1 MDLGAAPLKT
11 IDQLQTMFLDRRT
24 RFADRDMR
32 NRNLQFAMLGFWHLA
47 YPDHFRDIADRPMV
61 HNALNTAAYDFAEML
76 AALPTLSVPPEA
88 DSDAAQKR
96 ADKRAKIVSQGYWW
110 DWRWE
115 LKMLQTALW
124 YVTYGYVPVCIWP
137 SATSRAYGK
146 RAPYADPQ
154 DPMRYLPGP
163 VAGYGEQPVD
173 GFVYWEKP
181 VSDLAEIF
189 PEAARKLSKY
199 NPDIR
204 RYEAMSDSDTIVL
217 ARYHGPGEITLLL
230 PEHGE
235 ILTRVPLPD
244 DLKHPTLVQAV
255 RPGID
260 PAATQSPF
268 EQLIGVFVGQ
278 AREAGLL
285 LRFLER
291 QVHAPLAV
299 DEETE
304 YVQGPDA
311 IIRVPRGGQLPSKVQ
326 LALPPDVWRGQE
338 FSERQLRLGSRR
350 PASRD
355 GESPVSYATGKGI
368 DALAS
373 GLDSQL
379 KAAQTIF
386 GWFLQ
391 DLNGAALCL
400 DQALYPDEEKPIGE
414 LRETYVPS
422 RDIAGRYTVEAN
434 YGLLMGINPSYATV
448 MLSQLIAGGL
458 LSHKTA
464 MTQLPVIASL
474 SKEYE
479 RLREERGEETLMAYL
494 QQAALQGD
502 ASAMEAVSELAP
514 DSPVVK
520 IIQKMQASQQE
531 QQQAAAGAQI
541 PPGGVPVPGQG
552 GGEVQPNPMQQAEA
566 GANALQAGSG
576 GVRDLATLLGPLAQK
591 LGNQGVAA

>member
-1 MDLGAAPLKT
+1 MKT
-11 IDQLQTMFLDRRT
+11 IDQLQDMFLDRRT
-24 RFADRDMR
+24 RMAERDAR
-32 NRNLQFAMLGFWHLA
+32 NRNLQYAMLGFWHLA
-47 YPDHFRDIADRPMV
+47 YPDHFRNVADRPMV

-76 AALPTLSVPPEA
+76 AALPTFSVPPESE
-88 DSDAAQKR
+88 SDAAQKR
-96 ADKRAKIVSQGYWW
+96 ADKRARIVTEGYFW

-115 LKMLQTALW
+115 LKMLQASLW
-124 YVTYGYVPVCIWP
+124 YTAYGYVPVCVWP
-137 SATSRAYGK
+137 AAARAYAK

-154 DPMRYLPGP
+154 DPARYLPGP
-163 VAGYGEQPVD
+163 ALGYGEQPVD

-181 VSDLAEIF
+181 VGDLARIF
-189 PEAARKLSKY
+189 PEAARALRKQ
-199 NPDIR
+199 NPQTRQQESMD
-204 RYEAMSDSDTIVL
+204 AHDTVVC
-217 ARYHGPGEITLLL
+217 ARYHGPGEISMFLPDQGVALSRIPL
-230 PEHGE
+230 PE
-235 ILTRVPLPD
+235 
-244 DLKHPTLVQAV
+244 DLKRPTLVQAV

-260 PAATQSPF
+260 PDCTQSPF
-268 EQLIGVFVGQ
+268 EQLVGVFVGQ
-278 AREAGLL
+278 ARQAALL

-299 DEETE
+299 DAETE
-304 YVQGPDA
+304 YTEGPDA
-311 IIRVPRGGQLPSKVQ
+311 IIYVPRGGQQPQKVQ
-326 LALPPDVWRGQE
+326 LNLPPDTWRGQD
-338 FSERQLRLGSRR
+338 FMERQLRLGSRR

-391 DLNGAALCL
+391 DLVGSALCL
-400 DQALYPDEEKPIGE
+400 DQALYPNLEKSIGD
-414 LRETYVPS
+414 LKETYIPE

-479 RLREERGEETLMAYL
+479 RLREERGEETLLAYL

-502 ASAMEAVSELAP
+502 AAAMQALSEMAP

-520 IIQKMQASQQE
+520 IVAKMQAAQQSE
-531 QQQAAAGAQI
+531 ETA
-541 PPGGVPVPGQG
+541 PGEPGMPGQG
-552 GGEVQPNPMQQAEA
+552 GGEVAPNPMQQAEA
-566 GANALQAGSG
+566 GANALQQGAGSIQ
-576 GVRDLATLLGPLAQK
+576 DLKTLLGPLAAK
-591 LGNQGVAA
+591 LGNQGMAA

>member
-1 MDLGAAPLKT
+1 M
-11 IDQLQTMFLDRRT
+11 
-24 RFADRDMR
+24 
-32 NRNLQFAMLGFWHLA
+32 
-47 YPDHFRDIADRPMV
+47 
-61 HNALNTAAYDFAEML
+61 
-76 AALPTLSVPPEA
+76 
-88 DSDAAQKR
+88 
-96 ADKRAKIVSQGYWW
+96 W

-115 LKMLQTALW
+115 LKMLQLALW
-124 YVTYGYVPVCIWP
+124 YVTYGYVPVCVWP
-137 SATSRAYGK
+137 SASNRAYAK

-154 DPMRYLPGP
+154 DPLRYLPGP
-163 VAGYGEQPVD
+163 VAGFGEQPVD
-173 GFVYWEKP
+173 GFVYWEKT
-181 VSDLAEIF
+181 VGDLAEIF
-189 PEAARKLSKY
+189 PEAVRGLQKY
-199 NPDIR
+199 NPDLR
-204 RYEAMSDSDTIVL
+204 RHESMSDADTVVC
-217 ARYHGPGEITLLL
+217 ARYHGRGEITLLL

-235 ILTRVPLPD
+235 ILRRIPLPD

-255 RPGID
+255 RPGIEAD
-260 PAATQSPF
+260 ATQSPF

-278 AREAGLL
+278 ARQAGLL

-291 QVHAPLAV
+291 QVHAPIEIDA
-299 DEETE
+299 ETE
-304 YVQGPDA
+304 YVSGPDA
-311 IIRVPRGGQLPSKVQ
+311 IIYRPRGGQPAQKVQ
-326 LALPPDVWRGQE
+326 LQLPPDTWRGQD

-391 DLNGAALCL
+391 DLAGSALCL
-400 DQALYPDEEKPIGE
+400 DQALYPDEERPIGE
-414 LRETYVPS
+414 LRETYIPR

-479 RLREERGEETLMAYL
+479 RLREEQGEQAALTYL

-502 ASAMEAVSELAP
+502 AAAMAGLAELAP
-514 DSPVVK
+514 DSPIVK
-520 IIQKMQASQQE
+520 IVTKMQEQAQL
-531 QQQAAAGAQI
+531 QQQQTAEPTA
-541 PPGGVPVPGQG
+541 PGGPG
-552 GGEVQPNPMQQAEA
+552 ELAPPSPAQQVEA

-576 GVRDLATLLGPLAQK
+576 GVRDLATLLGPLSRQ